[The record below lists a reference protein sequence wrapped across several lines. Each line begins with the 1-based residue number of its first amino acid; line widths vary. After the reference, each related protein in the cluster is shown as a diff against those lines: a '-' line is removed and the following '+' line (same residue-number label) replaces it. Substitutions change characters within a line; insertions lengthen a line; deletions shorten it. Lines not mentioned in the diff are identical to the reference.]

1 MQPGNFSFQHNNQP
15 FKKAEKPVYRPKRNS
30 PSSEMDTTGSHIKF
44 AEKRKA
50 KRNFRPKASSI
61 FGLANDDAGVSL
73 INTMSTQKV
82 PAGGVKTIDSGNLT
96 GGLSSRGTSKEENE
110 EERP

>member
-1 MQPGNFSFQHNNQP
+1 M
-15 FKKAEKPVYRPKRNS
+15 YRPKRNS

-44 AEKRKA
+44 AEKRKV

-61 FGLANDDAGVSL
+61 FGLANDDAAVSL

-82 PAGGVKTIDSGNLT
+82 PAGGVRTIDSGNLT

>member
-1 MQPGNFSFQHNNQP
+1 MP
-15 FKKAEKPVYRPKRNS
+15 FKKTEKPVYRPKRNS

-61 FGLANDDAGVSL
+61 FGLGNDEAVSL

-82 PAGGVKTIDSGNLT
+82 PAGAVKTIDSGNLT

-110 EERP
+110 DEKP